1 MTVVQFLSTAAFSV
15 PTGGTAAHTDALLT
29 FFGRASVRISTGAG
43 AVLYIDPYAQGD
55 YSEPADIILVT
66 HGHGDH
72 NRIELPKRNPGCA
85 VIAPPGAV
93 EERNAI
99 HLAEYSATTIA
110 GVGISAVPAYNANHP
125 RGSCVGYVLEFGGIK
140 LYHAA
145 DTSLIPEMAALRK
158 QDIDYALLPCD
169 GRYNMGPDEAAR
181 AAVELGARHVIPIHS
196 SAEGYSGR
204 NASLVRH
211 PGVIVLEP
219 GKTLRLK
226 ARANAPLKEAR

>member
-1 MTVVQFLSTAAFSV
+1 MTVVQFLSAAALSV
-15 PTGGTAAHTDALLT
+15 PTGGTAAQQDALLT
-29 FFGRASVRISTGAG
+29 FIGRASVRIRTGAG
-43 AVLYIDPYAQGD
+43 AVLYIDPYADGD
-55 YSEPADIILVT
+55 YSEPADLILVT

-158 QDIDYALLPCD
+158 HGIDYALLPCD
-169 GRYNMGPDEAAR
+169 GKYNMGPDEASK

-196 SAEGYSGR
+196 SAEGLAGR

-211 PGVIVLEP
+211 PGLIVIEP
-219 GKTLRLK
+219 GKSIRMN
-226 ARANAPLKEAR
+226 ANPSATR